1 MMSDTLCLRL
11 EEALSEKL
19 EATQVA
25 GSNGSSRDT
34 SHDP

>member
-25 GSNGSSRDT
+25 GNGSSRDT